1 METINDIFVI
11 NELYKLYAYY
21 MHIYVKL
28 REGTPWRLNFF
39 SEIKF
44 QPPVAFPLAPLCA
57 FLNNIFEIRIDAAK
71 YTKYK
76 KRTIPVRT
84 KSIGIWYPI
93 FRFIGLLA
101 IITNVSS
108 HLYYTIAN
116 APSEFINPE
125 K

>member
-1 METINDIFVI
+1 MKINYFKTILSWPFNSALQRCSLQERSHFSVEKVEFMI
-11 NELYKLYAYY
+11 
-21 MHIYVKL
+21 L
-28 REGTPWRLNFF
+28 RKMFKNQ
-39 SEIKF
+39 S
-44 QPPVAFPLAPLCA
+44 QPSKAFPLAPLCA

-101 IITNVSS
+101 IVTNVCSDS
-108 HLYYTIAN
+108 DCV
-116 APSEFINPE
+116 
-125 K
+125 